1 MKILQDLE
9 IRPHERYANDF
20 LEGFRL
26 NVNLITNNNIMLI

>member
-20 LEGFRL
+20 LEDFRL
-26 NVNLITNNNIMLI
+26 NVNQITNNNKTLI